1 MPEYKGKRNTVTFP
15 IELYDEIAKMAKSET
30 RTLSQMTKP
39 NFKAMDRQELR
50 TYVLQHRDDE
60 EAFQVLME
68 KLQELPGI
76 EIDSMEQLSQIIE
89 SKRDLADIK
98 DVHLKLEEAE
108 VTSNI
113 PLEELKRELGL

>member
-1 MPEYKGKRNTVTFP
+1 
-15 IELYDEIAKMAKSET
+15 
-30 RTLSQMTKP
+30 MTKP
-39 NFKAMDRQELR
+39 NFKAMDRPELR

-60 EAFQVLME
+60 EAFQALME

-89 SKRDLADIK
+89 SKRDQADIK

-108 VTSNI
+108 VTNII